1 MIPATRRAANPS
13 GTNPRAK
20 SRGIA
25 SGCHSPGDP
34 EAISKDGPGTP
45 CRGRLLEHQAGLILG
60 VALRM
65 RVRMAVRDAP
75 ENPDPARFDIR
86 PCIDIGGGQAELEE
100 LAHSRGSRRHAM
112 FEPEVVHRGQ
122 FFR

>member
-13 GTNPRAK
+13 GTKPLAK
-20 SRGIA
+20 SREIA
-25 SGCHSPGDP
+25 SGCHAPGDP
-34 EAISKDGPGTP
+34 EVISKDGPGTP

-65 RVRMAVRDAP
+65 GVAVRAAP
-75 ENPDPARFDIR
+75 ENSEPARFDVR
-86 PCIDIGGGQAELEE
+86 PCIDCGSGQAELEE
-100 LAHSRGSRRHAM
+100 LAHRRGSRRHTM
-112 FEPEVVHRGQ
+112 FEPEVVHSGQ